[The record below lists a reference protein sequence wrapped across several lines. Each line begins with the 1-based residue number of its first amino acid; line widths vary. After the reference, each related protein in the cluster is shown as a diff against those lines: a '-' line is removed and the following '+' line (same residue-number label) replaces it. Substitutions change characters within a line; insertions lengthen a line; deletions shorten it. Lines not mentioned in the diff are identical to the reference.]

1 MNPITVF
8 LGYCAIGILYLALEP
23 VVIGTL
29 YRANWNRYSNVRY
42 TGTRMRLADED
53 SVAQGRI
60 ICGLAAIMLAIGWTI
75 VVFRVN
81 Q

>member
-23 VVIGTL
+23 VVIGAM
-29 YRANWNRYSNVRY
+29 YRANWNRYSNVRS

-53 SVAQGRI
+53 SEAQGRI
-60 ICGLAAIMLAIGWTI
+60 ICGLAAILLAIGWTI
-75 VVFRVN
+75 VVFKIGG
-81 Q
+81 